1 MYAKTPA
8 NHADRQLNRDLLSF
22 HTVLDGAG
30 ACPVG
35 RAVRYARGRDYCDYR
50 RIRPQDLYQRRW
62 AFHWLEDGGL
72 DTFPIWAG
80 LLECDRTPLQA
91 GSDERSGDARGTL
104 GGFGSQH
111 LPRRQGTDSPDS

>member
-35 RAVRYARGRDYCDYR
+35 RAVRDARGRDYRDYR

-62 AFHWLEDGGL
+62 AFHSREEGWLAPS
-72 DTFPIWAG
+72 PIGAFF
-80 LLECDRTPLQA
+80 LECDRTPLQPV
-91 GSDERSGDARGTL
+91 SDEGSGDARGTL
-104 GGFGSQH
+104 GGFGS
-111 LPRRQGTDSPDS
+111 